1 MAYPDVRLLAPRM
14 KKSSMLTLAALAL
27 LLVTGC
33 VPLNYNATAKM
44 YRDRSDIQKGV
55 LIAGQP
61 MKRFR
66 GAWGDP
72 TKTFSRRFNTGAQ
85 GNVSIGIG
93 GGVGSFVA
101 NGRDTYDVWFYK
113 EKQITLIFLKEKL
126 VYWMDSTTPPTEADF
141 KPNTIQ

>member
-1 MAYPDVRLLAPRM
+1 M
-14 KKSSMLTLAALAL
+14 KNYSMLSLAALAV
-27 LLVTGC
+27 LLVAGC
-33 VPLNYNATAKM
+33 VPLNYNATAKI
-44 YRDRSDIQKGV
+44 YQDRSDIKKGV

-72 TKTFSRRFNTGAQ
+72 TKTFSRRFNTGLK
-85 GNVSIGIG
+85 GNFWVG
-93 GGVGSFVA
+93 GGAFVA

-113 EKQITLIFLKEKL
+113 EKQMTLIFLKEKL

-141 KPNTIQ
+141 KPDTIQ